1 MSSIT
6 LKTLSKHFGELE
18 AVDNLE
24 LEVPHGSFTALLGPS
39 GCGKTTTMNMISG
52 LEQPTT
58 GEVFFD
64 ERAMSKVPIGDRNV
78 GFVFQ
83 NYAIFTHMS
92 VYDNLAF
99 GLKSQ
104 RRKARVDKS
113 EIDARV
119 KDVAETV
126 GLSAALDRPA
136 ARLSVNDLQKVALGR
151 SMIMRPTIF
160 LLDEPFSNLDSA
172 FRAYMRAELKRIQHE
187 VGQTM
192 VYVTH
197 DQVEAMGM
205 ADRIAVMDRGRL
217 QQYGSPDDLYER
229 PANTFVARFIGSV
242 LNNFIPARYADGALQ
257 IGEGSIDLGER
268 RGVFERRGS
277 GSGLTATIRP
287 ERVRVVEAG
296 SPEATIRASVTLVE
310 PLGPEGRRA
319 PRARRHRRARR
330 AAAGRPPRD
339 RQRARPRLRSG
350 TGPRLRRRVRI
361 GGALMARVRLEA
373 VSKRFGSVTAM
384 DDVTLDIA
392 DGEFFAILGPPGAG
406 KTTTLRAILG
416 LEKPDS
422 GRVLLDDEDVTELW
436 PGDRDIAIVFQ
447 NLALYPDKTVF
458 GNLAFPL
465 KQQKLPKA
473 EIAER
478 VQRAAK
484 VLKIEPLLDRKPAK
498 LSGGERQR
506 VAIGRAIVRDP
517 RAYLFDEPLSALDA
531 LLRLEMRSELKYLQ
545 RDLNR
550 TLVYVTH
557 DQVEAMS
564 MADRMAVLRDG
575 AVQQVATPEDIYHRP
590 VNRFVA
596 TTIGS
601 PPMNFLPA
609 TARRQNGSC

>member
-6 LKTLSKHFGELE
+6 LKTLSKHFGALK

-52 LEQPTT
+52 LERPTS

-64 ERAMSKVPIGDRNV
+64 ERPMSNVPIGDRHV

-92 VYDNLAF
+92 VYENLAF

-104 RRKARVDKS
+104 SRRTRADNS

-126 GLSAALDRPA
+126 GLTSALDRDA

-242 LNNFIPARYADGALQ
+242 LNNFIPARYADGALH
-257 IGEGSIDLGER
+257 IGEGSIELGVR
-268 RGVFERRGS
+268 RGVFENRAS
-277 GSGLTATIRP
+277 AAGLTATIRP
-287 ERVRVVEAG
+287 ERVRVVAAG
-296 SPEATIRASVTLVE
+296 SPEATIRANVTLVE
-310 PLGPEGRRA
+310 PLGPKDVVHLEHDGTDVRVVL
-319 PRARRHRRARR
+319 PPDD
-330 AAAGRPPRD
+330 RP
-339 RQRARPRLRSG
+339 A
-350 TGPRLRRRVRI
+350 I
-361 GGALMARVRLEA
+361 GSA
-373 VSKRFGSVTAM
+373 
-384 DDVTLDIA
+384 
-392 DGEFFAILGPPGAG
+392 
-406 KTTTLRAILG
+406 LG
-416 LEKPDS
+416 LAFDPAQ
-422 GRVLLDDEDVTELW
+422 VHVFDDDT
-436 PGDRDIAIVFQ
+436 G
-447 NLALYPDKTVF
+447 LA
-458 GNLAFPL
+458 
-465 KQQKLPKA
+465 
-473 EIAER
+473 
-478 VQRAAK
+478 
-484 VLKIEPLLDRKPAK
+484 
-498 LSGGERQR
+498 
-506 VAIGRAIVRDP
+506 VR
-517 RAYLFDEPLSALDA
+517 
-531 LLRLEMRSELKYLQ
+531 
-545 RDLNR
+545 
-550 TLVYVTH
+550 
-557 DQVEAMS
+557 
-564 MADRMAVLRDG
+564 
-575 AVQQVATPEDIYHRP
+575 
-590 VNRFVA
+590 
-596 TTIGS
+596 
-601 PPMNFLPA
+601 
-609 TARRQNGSC
+609 